1 MRYYLLQPNDLTPT
15 EEVDYRQVLE
25 LEEEILQA
33 KFWKTPIAV
42 HKGELFVMDGHHRL
56 AVAKRL
62 QLRVLPA
69 MLLDYHGVRVEAWR
83 PGEVVTPEIIFAMA
97 RSGRKFPAK
106 TTKHVFDPQF
116 PECKIPLSDLG
127 YDRDNGS

>member
-15 EEVDYRQVLE
+15 EEVDCRQVLE

-62 QLRVLPA
+62 QLRILPA
-69 MLLDYHGVRVEAWR
+69 MLLDYRGVRVEAWR
-83 PGEVVTPEIIFAMA
+83 LGEVVTPEIILAMA

-106 TTKHVFDPQF
+106 TTKHVFDSQF

>member
-15 EEVDYRQVLE
+15 EEVDCRKVIE

-56 AVAKRL
+56 AVAKRI
-62 QLRVLPA
+62 QLRILPA
-69 MLLDYHGVRVEAWR
+69 MLLDYYGVRVEAWR

-127 YDRDNGS
+127 YDPGNGS